1 MENKMMNILQNM
13 GLAKIGPEITYSP
26 YTKTRK
32 SFCIHKQLYE
42 FPKRN
47 TIGFKN
53 CAVYFLKRL
62 QYNPERIM
70 LTGGDKYSLEKTVA
84 YLNIII
90 DSTKVNTEK
99 ETLFN
104 QLYDDY
110 FIYEDEHNYISG
122 GINKITNLSEIIIS
136 KKEILGFN
144 NLISDHLHFITK
156 QLNDIYIDYDFNKII
171 FDKIKGKNILKCD
184 LKLTFSKSIYIEKI
198 TEILDNQKQ
207 ITDNL
212 LNVMEFIFSNA
223 KQNDYLLDKLKE
235 ICLQTD
241 KTNLRWIRLL
251 RKYHKPDII
260 LYFGTGLFN
269 KNNNLELNF
278 SLYNKTGYE

>member
-1 MENKMMNILQNM
+1 MNILQNI
-13 GLAKIGPEITYSP
+13 GLVKIGSEITFLP

-32 SFCIHKQLYE
+32 TFFIHKQHFE
-42 FPKRN
+42 FPKGN

-53 CAVYFLKRL
+53 CSIYYLKRL
-62 QYNPERIM
+62 QHNPERMM

-84 YLNIII
+84 YLNIKI
-90 DSTKVNTEK
+90 DSTKGKTKND
-99 ETLFN
+99 TLFN

-110 FIYEDEHNYISG
+110 FIYEDEYNYLSG
-122 GINKITNLSEIIIS
+122 GINKITNLSEIIIA
-136 KKEILGFN
+136 KKGVLGFN
-144 NLISDHLHFITK
+144 NLIIDHLHFITK